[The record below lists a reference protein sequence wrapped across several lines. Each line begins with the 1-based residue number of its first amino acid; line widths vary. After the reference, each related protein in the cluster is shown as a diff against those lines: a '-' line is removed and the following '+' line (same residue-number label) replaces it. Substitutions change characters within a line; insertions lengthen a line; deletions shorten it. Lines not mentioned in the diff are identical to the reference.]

1 MAKTF
6 FVSPGRSYTV
16 TASAGSSIAYPNN
29 PNPIATIGDA
39 GSVTFNSTGTEIVVS
54 DNNAKIVQNF
64 STAGAAAVGA
74 GGGSVSSDDYALL
87 EGNNTFTGTQDI
99 TGDVTITGTLIVTD
113 GVNGTSVVSDDTP
126 EGIVNL
132 TTYTTTDGT
141 TTLYLA
147 AEGSPAAIEKYNGA
161 AFLGFTV
168 TSPEGTILS
177 QGTKA
182 LIDLLNEN
190 TTNN

>member
-16 TASAGSSIAYPNN
+16 TASAGSSVAYPNN

-54 DNNAKIVQNF
+54 DDNAKIVQNF

-87 EGNNTFTGTQDI
+87 EGDNTFTGTQDI
-99 TGDVTITGTLIVTD
+99 TGDVTITGTLTVTD
-113 GVNGTSVVSDDTP
+113 GASTPSTTSLDTP
-126 EGIVNL
+126 EGVFNL
-132 TTYTTTDGT
+132 LTYTNEIGT
-141 TTLYLA
+141 TTLYIA
-147 AEGSPAAIEKYNGA
+147 AEGSQAATENYNGK

-168 TSPEGTILS
+168 VSPDGTVLS
-177 QGTKA
+177 KGTKS
-182 LIDLLNEN
+182 LETLL
-190 TTNN
+190 TDNN

>member
-16 TASAGSSIAYPNN
+16 TASAGSSVAYPNN

-54 DNNAKIVQNF
+54 DDNAKIVQNF

-87 EGNNTFTGTQDI
+87 EGDNTFTGTQDI
-99 TGDVTITGTLIVTD
+99 TGDVTITGTLTVTD
-113 GVNGTSVVSDDTP
+113 GVNGASVVSDDTP
-126 EGIVNL
+126 EGVFNL
-132 TTYTTTDGT
+132 LTYTNETGT
-141 TTLYLA
+141 TTLYIA
-147 AEGSPAAIEKYNGA
+147 AEGSQAATEKYNGK

-168 TSPEGTILS
+168 ISPDGVILS
-177 QGTKA
+177 KGTKS
-182 LIDLLNEN
+182 LETLL
-190 TTNN
+190 TDNN